1 MGRRGTTRRRVLI
14 AAGAL
19 GAAAPLAGCTAGS
32 GGDTGPTAEER
43 AEDTLRRRSAAVS
56 TALLSRYD
64 AAAAAHPGLAQRLA
78 PLRAEAAAHT
88 AALGPEGTRPPTAS
102 PSPSPSASRTPAAPA
117 TQAGPSGSP
126 GASVPAD
133 PAAAL
138 KDLAAL
144 ATTTADTHARALG
157 AAAPEYARLL
167 ASVAAASAAHAYLL
181 TAAKPG
187 AAS

>member
-32 GGDTGPTAEER
+32 GEDTGPSAEER

-64 AAAAAHPGLAQRLA
+64 AVAAAHPGLADRLA

-88 AALGPEGTRPPTAS
+88 AALGPEGTRPPAS
-102 PSPSPSASRTPAAPA
+102 PSSSPSVSGSRAPA

-126 GASVPAD
+126 GAPVPAD

-167 ASVAAASAAHAYLL
+167 ASVAAASAAHACLL

-187 AAS
+187 TAS